1 MEENR
6 FDPLQFIGF
15 LLISGILMFW
25 FYDNQSNMIENQE
38 EIVDDSQI
46 EVVEQPSNI
55 VDSSYNDYEDNDEF
69 SEEIIVLENSN
80 ILLEVSTKGAEI
92 KKLLLKDFNNYND
105 DPLFLIDNNKSIFS
119 FNIPVGRNS
128 NINSQ
133 DLNYTAEIIDEN
145 SSVKLKA
152 QIDSRSEL
160 ELSFFLADNSS
171 IVDFELDIIDNTN
184 SNYENVELIW
194 GRDSFRNSKSI
205 DYENRYTA
213 LSYGFENNK
222 DSYLSVAGTTNKVI
236 DNVNWV
242 SFREHFFS
250 SILILNNESNQVE
263 ISSEDLSGNDSLD
276 KKLSLIHI

>member
-25 FYDNQSNMIENQE
+25 FYDNQSNMIENQQE
-38 EIVDDSQI
+38 EIVDDSEI

-69 SEEIIVLENSN
+69 SEEIIVLENSK

-160 ELSFFLADNSS
+160 ELSFF
-171 IVDFELDIIDNTN
+171 
-184 SNYENVELIW
+184 
-194 GRDSFRNSKSI
+194 
-205 DYENRYTA
+205 
-213 LSYGFENNK
+213 
-222 DSYLSVAGTTNKVI
+222 
-236 DNVNWV
+236 
-242 SFREHFFS
+242 
-250 SILILNNESNQVE
+250 
-263 ISSEDLSGNDSLD
+263 
-276 KKLSLIHI
+276 

>member
-1 MEENR
+1 
-6 FDPLQFIGF
+6 
-15 LLISGILMFW
+15 MFW
-25 FYDNQSNMIENQE
+25 FYDNQSNLIENQD
-38 EIVDDSQI
+38 EIVDDSEI
-46 EVVEQPSNI
+46 EVVEQPTNI

-119 FNIPVGRNS
+119 FNVPVGRNS

-160 ELSFFLADNSS
+160 ELSFFLEDNSS
-171 IVDFELDIIDNTN
+171 IVDFELNIIDNTN
-184 SNYENVELIW
+184 SNYENVQLIW

-250 SILILNNESNQVE
+250 SILILNCLLYTSP
-263 ISSEDLSGNDSLD
+263 SPRD
-276 KKLSLIHI
+276 

>member
-38 EIVDDSQI
+38 EIADDNQI

-55 VDSSYNDYEDNDEF
+55 VDSSNNDYEDNDEF

-119 FNIPVGRNS
+119 FNVPVGRNS

-152 QIDSRSEL
+152 QIDSR
-160 ELSFFLADNSS
+160 
-171 IVDFELDIIDNTN
+171 
-184 SNYENVELIW
+184 
-194 GRDSFRNSKSI
+194 
-205 DYENRYTA
+205 
-213 LSYGFENNK
+213 
-222 DSYLSVAGTTNKVI
+222 
-236 DNVNWV
+236 
-242 SFREHFFS
+242 
-250 SILILNNESNQVE
+250 
-263 ISSEDLSGNDSLD
+263 
-276 KKLSLIHI
+276 LSLIHI